1 MFYLTVEELYAMID
15 GRSVTNDLGGLVE
28 LRKKEFEGYRKGMT
42 PPDRF
47 VTTGAC
53 GLYFLYP
60 QVLNDLDLL
69 RDLEVSNDVL

>member
-1 MFYLTVEELYAMID
+1 MTVEELYAMID
-15 GRSVTNDLGGLVE
+15 GRSVTNDMGGLVE
-28 LRKKEFEGYRKGMT
+28 LRKKEFDGYRKGMT

-53 GLYFLYP
+53 SLYFLYP

-69 RDLEVSNDVL
+69 RDLEVSID